1 MLKRSLTILL
11 VAVAIASAFPAIGGS
26 RGFYRIT
33 DTKSDGYGMLSLSL
47 HNALER
53 GTVDGTQWYQLVL
66 NGGVTYAPLD
76 WMEFWVS
83 PTYAFW
89 TEDFGF
95 ANNRSGFYNT
105 DFGLKASVLAVPVF
119 KFGLMGV
126 GSINTLNEGFG
137 LLDSTVQPGFG
148 FGGGLL
154 LGFDFRD
161 ISIAAPFNLVLNT
174 GYITNTGTNVADS
187 LALGLGLELPAKTYA
202 VTLEATTT
210 QGMDALFDFQQN
222 SLRIT
227 PGIKFTFPFGVGLD
241 LGLDIAIGNAPTFQ
255 GIFGINFVSPFL
267 RPAPPAVGVI
277 AGAVRDAITQSPL
290 AATVSFADTA
300 IHIDAITTN
309 TTTGVFEFKDV
320 PVGKAGQAVVT
331 IKVNASG
338 YREASMPVVVKEN
351 ETTTQDILLMPLQ
364 TYGSITGVVKDAK
377 TGRLVAD
384 AKVVLKGINRPA
396 VKTDAN
402 GYFHIDSIPTGVASV
417 EVSAESFVPA
427 ISTVQIEVNKTA
439 TLDFMLKTT
448 IVKGQFVGQV
458 MDRKTDEPLAAEVRF
473 PDTNIPT
480 IKTDPAT
487 GVFKA
492 EIPAGTY
499 AIIVSAEGYIEQP
512 SPLVITEDQAT
523 QKEFKLVKK
532 GMTFTLRGI
541 YFDYDK
547 ATLKPESYPVLD
559 EAAKILKENPSIRVE
574 IQGHTDSDGSDAY
587 NQRLSEARAASVV
600 NYFVM
605 SHQIDP
611 RRLVSRGY
619 GESMPIASNAT
630 EAGKALNRRVEFVI
644 LGEM

>member
-1 MLKRSLTILL
+1 MLKRSLCVLL
-11 VAVAIASAFPAIGGS
+11 AAVVIAAAFPAIGGS

-33 DTKSDGYGMLSLSL
+33 DVKSDGYGMLSLSL
-47 HNALER
+47 HNTLQR
-53 GTVDGTQWYQLVL
+53 GTVGGTQWYQLVL

-83 PTYAFW
+83 PAYSFW

-95 ANNRSGFYNT
+95 SSTRAGFYNT

-119 KFGLMGV
+119 KFGVMGM
-126 GSINTLNEGFG
+126 GSINTLSEGFG
-137 LLDSTVQPGFG
+137 LLPSGSQPGFG
-148 FGGGLL
+148 YGGGLL
-154 LGFDFRD
+154 LGFDFKD
-161 ISIAAPFNLVLNT
+161 ISVAAPFNVVLNT

-187 LALGLGLELPAKTYA
+187 LALGLGIELPAKTYA

-210 QGMDALFDFQQN
+210 QGTDALFDFQAN
-222 SLRIT
+222 ALRIT

-267 RPAPPAVGVI
+267 RPSPPPVGVI
-277 AGAVRDAITQSPL
+277 AGAVRDDISGEPI
-290 AATVSFADTA
+290 AARVFFADTGVS
-300 IHIDAITTN
+300 IPPVTTDAA
-309 TTTGVFEFKDV
+309 TGVFQFDNV
-320 PVGKAGQAVVT
+320 PVGVLT
-331 IKVNASG
+331 IKAQAEG
-338 YREASMPVVVKEN
+338 YREVSIPVVVKEN
-351 ETTTQDILLMPLQ
+351 ETTTQDILLMPKQ

-377 TGRLVAD
+377 TGKMVAD
-384 AKVVLKGINRPA
+384 AKVVLKGLSRPA
-396 VKTDAN
+396 MKTDAN

-417 EVSAESFVPA
+417 EVTAEGFVPS

-439 TLDFMLKTT
+439 TLDFSLKTS
-448 IVKGQFVGQV
+448 IVKGQFVGIV

-480 IKTDPAT
+480 VKTDPAT
-487 GVFKA
+487 GVFQVV
-492 EIPAGTY
+492 IPAGTY
-499 AIIVSAEGYIEQP
+499 AIVVSAEGYIDQP
-512 SPLVITEDQAT
+512 SPLVIVEDQAT
-523 QKEFKLVKK
+523 EKEFKLVKK

-547 ATLKPESYPVLD
+547 ATIKPESYPVLD

-587 NQRLSEARAASVV
+587 NQKLSEARAAAVV

-605 SHQIDP
+605 THQIDP